1 MAQPNDMEKYYGNNR
16 ASKAIYGAILLFVF
30 IAGVAH
36 TGGADA
42 LPMALKTFIAALTII
57 FAEIYSEFIGER
69 IKNKGRLSKL
79 ERRGIV
85 RDTGA
90 IASVSFWP
98 SIIFL
103 VSGTGLYSIKNAF
116 VFALVYLLAVLLTF
130 SYLAARMSG
139 MSKPRAFLVAAATL
153 AIGGAIIAL
162 KYKFG
167 H

>member
-1 MAQPNDMEKYYGNNR
+1 MVKPTESDKYFGNNR

-36 TGGADA
+36 TGGAGPLA
-42 LPMALKTFIAALTII
+42 MALKTFVAALTII
-57 FAEIYSEFIGER
+57 FAEVYSEFIGER
-69 IKNKGRLSKL
+69 IKNRGHLSKA

-85 RDTGA
+85 SDTGA

-98 SIIFL
+98 SLIFL
-103 VSGTGLYSIKNAF
+103 VSATGLYSVKNAF
-116 VFALVYLLAVLLTF
+116 IFALVYLLAVLLAF

-139 MSKPRAFLVAAATL
+139 MSKPRAFVVAAVTL
-153 AIGGAIIAL
+153 VIGGAVIAL

>member
-1 MAQPNDMEKYYGNNR
+1 MATSRDTEKYFGNNR
-16 ASKAIYGAILLFVF
+16 ASKAIYGALLLFVF

-36 TGGADA
+36 TGGAAA
-42 LPMALKTFIAALTII
+42 LPMALKTFVAALTII

-69 IKNKGRLSKL
+69 IKNRGRLSKA

-85 RDTGA
+85 SDTGA

-98 SIIFL
+98 SLIFL
-103 VSGTGLYSIKNAF
+103 VSATGLYSIKNAF
-116 VFALVYLLAVLLTF
+116 IFALVYLLAVLLAF

-139 MSKPRAFLVAAATL
+139 MGKPRAFLVAAVTL
-153 AIGGAIIAL
+153 VIGGAVIAL